1 MKEILTVEAL
11 VEGKQYLAHGVSH
24 GDGHLSDKEIPCFR
38 RVFFTTTV
46 EGVEYFKVAE
56 KEDSTRGWFEVK
68 RLWSLPDIYNG
79 EK

>member
-1 MKEILTVEAL
+1 MKEIRTVGDL
-11 VEGKQYLAHGVSH
+11 VQGKQYLAHGVSH
-24 GDGHLSDKEIPCFR
+24 GDGHLSDKEFPCFR
-38 RVFFTTTV
+38 RVFFTSTDKR
-46 EGVEYFKVAE
+46 EPYFEVAE